1 MLVVPRDITMPSDT
15 PADEL
20 TAVVNLARC
29 LGDRFITPWC
39 LDDPVAVATTPEPE
53 PAIAAR
59 TDLRALDV
67 EDKMVFST
75 PSVQEVAPEYFL
87 G

>member
-1 MLVVPRDITMPSDT
+1 MLAVPRDITMPYDT

-20 TAVVNLARC
+20 SAVVNLARC

-39 LDDPVAVATTPEPE
+39 MDDPVTEAPTSEPE
-53 PAIAAR
+53 PAIPAR

-75 PSVQEVAPEYFL
+75 PSVQDVAPEYYL